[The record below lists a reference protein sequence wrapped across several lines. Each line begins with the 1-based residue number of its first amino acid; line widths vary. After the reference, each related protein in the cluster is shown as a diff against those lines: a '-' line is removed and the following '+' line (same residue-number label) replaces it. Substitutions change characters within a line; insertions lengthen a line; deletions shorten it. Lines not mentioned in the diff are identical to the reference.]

1 MIESGSININP
12 KAGNVNSQVLAQA
25 WDTTKCFTKSDWFE
39 WIRKLSITLLAES
52 PSAALRCMAPLA
64 MSHQPV
70 ARQLFNAGFVSCWG
84 QLSAEL
90 RDNLVKC
97 IEQALSSANIPP
109 EILQILL
116 DLAEFMEHNEKA
128 LPIDI
133 KILASLA
140 VKCQAYAKALHYKES
155 EFRQNPQSTIEQLI
169 YINNELHQLEAAQGL
184 LKYAREQLQVPIKTT
199 WYEKV
204 QRWTAALEQY
214 DKQQVDSPDDLN
226 IMLGRMRCMAS
237 LSDWEGVSNLV
248 DTALKRTDLTPV
260 QRTEVATISLSSALN
275 LMRWEKMDECIT
287 YLDENL
293 LDAAFYRAIIAVHH
307 GQYNESQG
315 LIDKARELAATEL
328 TALLGESYNRA
339 YDVVVRIQQLTEL
352 EEVVTYKKLSNDLD
366 KRELLRKLWRKRLE
380 GVERNVEV
388 WQAILAVRSLVVP
401 PTSDPETWIKFANL
415 VRKSARPR
423 KARKILTQLLVGTG
437 KDLKS
442 TDPIPD
448 TSPM

>member
-1 MIESGSININP
+1 LVSNEPLPLPELYANHKRKKSSSRLDEMIESGSININP

-140 VKCQAYAKALHYKES
+140 VKCQAYAKALHYKVRLGIFER
-155 EFRQNPQSTIEQLI
+155 FILTFSTGI
-169 YINNELHQLEAAQGL
+169 G
-184 LKYAREQLQVPIKTT
+184 
-199 WYEKV
+199 V
-204 QRWTAALEQY
+204 QTKPPEHH
-214 DKQQVDSPDDLN
+214 
-226 IMLGRMRCMAS
+226 
-237 LSDWEGVSNLV
+237 
-248 DTALKRTDLTPV
+248 
-260 QRTEVATISLSSALN
+260 
-275 LMRWEKMDECIT
+275 
-287 YLDENL
+287 
-293 LDAAFYRAIIAVHH
+293 RA
-307 GQYNESQG
+307 
-315 LIDKARELAATEL
+315 
-328 TALLGESYNRA
+328 
-339 YDVVVRIQQLTEL
+339 
-352 EEVVTYKKLSNDLD
+352 
-366 KRELLRKLWRKRLE
+366 
-380 GVERNVEV
+380 
-388 WQAILAVRSLVVP
+388 
-401 PTSDPETWIKFANL
+401 ANL
-415 VRKSARPR
+415 H
-423 KARKILTQLLVGTG
+423 
-437 KDLKS
+437 
-442 TDPIPD
+442 
-448 TSPM
+448 

>member
-1 MIESGSININP
+1 
-12 KAGNVNSQVLAQA
+12 
-25 WDTTKCFTKSDWFE
+25 
-39 WIRKLSITLLAES
+39 
-52 PSAALRCMAPLA
+52 
-64 MSHQPV
+64 
-70 ARQLFNAGFVSCWG
+70 
-84 QLSAEL
+84 
-90 RDNLVKC
+90 
-97 IEQALSSANIPP
+97 
-109 EILQILL
+109 
-116 DLAEFMEHNEKA
+116 
-128 LPIDI
+128 
-133 KILASLA
+133 
-140 VKCQAYAKALHYKES
+140 
-155 EFRQNPQSTIEQLI
+155 
-169 YINNELHQLEAAQGL
+169 LHQLEAAQGL

-214 DKQQVDSPDDLN
+214 DKQQLDFPDDLN

-248 DTALKRTDLTPV
+248 DTALKRTDLTAI

-293 LDAAFYRAIIAVHH
+293 LDAAFYRAIIAVHN

-352 EEVVTYKKLSNDLD
+352 EEVVTYKKLSNDLE

-423 KARKILTQLLVGTG
+423 KARKILTQLLVGAG
-437 KDLKS
+437 KDLKF